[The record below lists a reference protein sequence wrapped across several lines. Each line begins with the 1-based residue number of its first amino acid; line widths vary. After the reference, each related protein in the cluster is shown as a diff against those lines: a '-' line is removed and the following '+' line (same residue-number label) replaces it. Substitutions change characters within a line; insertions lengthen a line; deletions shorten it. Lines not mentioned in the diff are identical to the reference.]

1 MPYVIQTKSDDK
13 GSSEYA
19 TPITSEAQFR
29 ALRNQEKQLRI
40 LSDIRAGN
48 NKEKKYLLSIMYQGH
63 PQDDGAVKGADRP
76 SRYFI
81 LDIDDKDDAE
91 RVIAL
96 LMSDIEK
103 YNPYM
108 IERSANGGAHA
119 VFPRPWAVSILEA
132 QCNMAF
138 MLHTEIDINNKNP
151 NRKLFSTSADDHYLV
166 YVNPEL
172 FNDSFDKEEWEREK
186 ADMRA
191 RRPDLPDLPVK
202 ADKHYKP
209 WEHNW
214 PSHGVVVDASA
225 GEADTPKREGEGE
238 QVQGKESRI
247 YPIHYNG
254 ISYASIIAKYW
265 EQNNAGNEPNEGN
278 RNSLTFQLTCDL
290 APICDYNQEWLEQI
304 VPRYDGFP
312 EQEWRQT
319 ISQALKEDKKGI
331 RYRTRKAIEA
341 AKKEMHITSV
351 TGGSSSTPP
360 RMPTRLTRF
369 HKALLSLTPAIYH
382 PTVCEAAFPALAA
395 HLHGVT
401 FRYIDGTVHEPHSFS
416 LLVAPMSSGK
426 GCINKPIDY
435 IMNDISV
442 RDAES
447 RKREAEWKR
456 KNPSGSKKQPRPSDI
471 CIQMLM
477 TDVTNAAFVLRL
489 TDADANGQ
497 RAVYMHVDEVEM
509 LEQIKGSGKGSSVF
523 AYIKLAY
530 DCARIG
536 QERVGAESVDG
547 NAPLRWDCNAS
558 TTPAMARKYFRKAVY
573 DGTLSRLNLN
583 TIILPDDNADIP
595 VFGVY
600 DEQYA
605 ENLKP
610 YIERLN
616 AASGEIHCPQALRL
630 ARQLDKEN
638 KARALEYD
646 NKAYERL
653 SYRANVN
660 AYVKAMIL
668 YILNDCKWSKD
679 IEQYVRWS
687 EQWDLWCK
695 LRFFLDYIEADI
707 AAEEGAVNHAPTNLI
722 AILPA
727 EFTYEQFLRYYRQA
741 GKTGDGKAT
750 LRKWISRGYLEF
762 NDNDNVYIKIG
773 KYAQNT

>member
-1 MPYVIQTKSDDK
+1 MAYVIETKTDAK

-19 TPITSEAQFR
+19 TLIANEEEFR

-40 LSDIRAGN
+40 LNDVRAGN
-48 NKEKKYLLSIMYQGH
+48 DNEKKHLLSIMYQGH
-63 PQDDGAVKGADRP
+63 PLDDGAVKGSDRP
-76 SRYFI
+76 SRSYI
-81 LDIDDKDDAE
+81 LDIDDEGEAE
-91 RVIAL
+91 RVITL
-96 LMSDIEK
+96 LMSNIEK

-108 IERSANGGAHA
+108 IERSVNGGAHV

-132 QCNMAF
+132 QCNMALL
-138 MLHTEIDINNKNP
+138 LHTEIDLNNKNT
-151 NRKLFSTSADDHYLV
+151 NRKLFSTSADEHDLV

-172 FNDSFDKEEWEREK
+172 FNDTFDKEEWAREK
-186 ADMRA
+186 AEMDA
-191 RRPDLPDLPVK
+191 RRPDLPDMPKK

-209 WEHNW
+209 WEHKW
-214 PSHGVVVDASA
+214 PSHGIMQDVAEEEVKTSTQDRKA
-225 GEADTPKREGEGE
+225 EN
-238 QVQGKESRI
+238 VQDVRI
-247 YPIHYNG
+247 YPTSYNG
-254 ISYASIIAKYW
+254 IAYDSIIAKYW

-278 RNSLTFQLTCDL
+278 RNSLTFQLACDL

-304 VPRYDGFP
+304 IPRYDGFSK
-312 EQEWRQT
+312 QEWRQT

-331 RYRTRKAIEA
+331 RYRTRKAIEE
-341 AKKEMHITSV
+341 AKKEMRITSV
-351 TGGSSSTPP
+351 TGGSSFTPP
-360 RMPTRLTRF
+360 SMPARLTRF
-369 HKALLSLTPAIYH
+369 QKILLSKTPELYH
-382 PTVCEAAFPALAA
+382 PTVCEAVFPALAA

-401 FRYIDGTVHEPHSFS
+401 FRFIDGTIHEPHSFS
-416 LLVAPMSSGK
+416 LLVAAMSSGK
-426 GCINKPIDY
+426 GCINKPIEY
-435 IMNDISV
+435 IMADIYA

-456 KNPSGSKKQPRPSDI
+456 KNPSGSKKQPRPTDI
-471 CIQMLM
+471 CIQSLM
-477 TDVTNAAFVLRL
+477 TDVTHAAFVLRL

-530 DCARIG
+530 DTSRIG
-536 QERVGAESVDG
+536 QERVGAESIDG

-573 DGTLSRLNLN
+573 DGTLSRMNLN
-583 TIILPDDNADIP
+583 TIILPDDNMDIP

-600 DEQYA
+600 DDKYA

-616 AASGEIHCPQALRL
+616 SASGEIHCPQALRL
-630 ARQLDKEN
+630 AHQLDKEN

-653 SYRANVN
+653 SFRANVN

-668 YILNDCKWSKD
+668 YILNDYKWSKD

-707 AAEEGAVNHAPTNLI
+707 AAEEGAVNHGPTNLI
-722 AILPA
+722 ATLPA
-727 EFTYEQFLRYYRQA
+727 EFSYDDFLRFYRQA

-762 NDNDNVYIKIG
+762 NDNDNYYVKIG
-773 KYAQNT
+773 KYGKNG